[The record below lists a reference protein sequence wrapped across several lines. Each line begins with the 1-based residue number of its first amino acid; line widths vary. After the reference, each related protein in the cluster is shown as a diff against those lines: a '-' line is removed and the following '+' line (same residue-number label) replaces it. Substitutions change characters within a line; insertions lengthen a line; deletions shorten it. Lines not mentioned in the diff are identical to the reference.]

1 MRPAVRW
8 IRLHGGVPDRP
19 HVRRC
24 SGAENL
30 RRSQRNHEGNHRARP
45 VMPRSAPD
53 RSPERNEMPHRLDSL
68 DGQVALITGGA
79 GGLGREAASWLAAAG
94 AQVVIA
100 DVSAAALERAADRLA
115 DAKSFHYAVLDVTD
129 SAAVRALV
137 ADIENRYGR
146 LDVLL
151 TSHGFPRDRRL
162 REMADDD
169 WNDVIGVCL
178 TGTFLCIREAAR
190 LMMSQAYGRII
201 TVASRAWQGNPGQ
214 ANYSAAKAG
223 AKELGRHGVTANAIA
238 PGLIETAS
246 LRELATFDQI
256 AERAI
261 RDNSIKRIGQPGD
274 VAAAVLYLAS
284 PQAGFITGEVV
295 HVSGGR
301 FG

>member
-1 MRPAVRW
+1 
-8 IRLHGGVPDRP
+8 
-19 HVRRC
+19 
-24 SGAENL
+24 
-30 RRSQRNHEGNHRARP
+30 
-45 VMPRSAPD
+45 
-53 RSPERNEMPHRLDSL
+53 MPHRLGSL

-79 GGLGREAASWLAAAG
+79 GGLGSEAALWLAAAG
-94 AQVVIA
+94 AQVVVA
-100 DVSAAALERAADRLA
+100 DVSASSLERAEDRLTGTLP
-115 DAKSFHYAVLDVTD
+115 DAKSFYYAALDVTD

-137 ADIENRYGR
+137 ADIEGRYGR
-146 LDVLL
+146 LDILL

-162 REMADDD
+162 RDMTDAD

-178 TGTFLCIREAAR
+178 TGTFLCIRESAR
-190 LMMSQAYGRII
+190 LMMRHDYGRII
-201 TVASRAWQGNPGQ
+201 TLASRAWQGNPGQ

-223 AKELGRHGVTANAIA
+223 VVGLTKSVAKELGRHGVTANAIA
-238 PGLIETAS
+238 PGLIDTAS

-261 RDNSIKRIGQPGD
+261 RDNSVKRIGQPSD

-284 PQAGFITGEVV
+284 PEAGFITGEVI

>member
-1 MRPAVRW
+1 
-8 IRLHGGVPDRP
+8 
-19 HVRRC
+19 
-24 SGAENL
+24 
-30 RRSQRNHEGNHRARP
+30 
-45 VMPRSAPD
+45 
-53 RSPERNEMPHRLDSL
+53 MPHRLDSL
-68 DGQVALITGGA
+68 DDQVALVTGGA
-79 GGLGREAASWLAAAG
+79 GGLGSEAALWLAVAG

-100 DVSAAALERAADRLA
+100 DVSEAALERAADRLA
-115 DAKSFHYAVLDVTD
+115 GTPADAKSFHYTALDVTD

-162 REMADDD
+162 RDMADDD

-178 TGTFLCIREAAR
+178 TGTFLCVREAAR
-190 LMMSQAYGRII
+190 LMTAQAYGRII

-223 AKELGRHGVTANAIA
+223 VVGLTKSVAKELGRHGVTANAIA

-256 AERAI
+256 TERAI
-261 RDNSIKRIGQPGD
+261 RDNSIKRIGQPSD

-284 PQAGFITGEVV
+284 PQAGFITGEVI

>member
-1 MRPAVRW
+1 
-8 IRLHGGVPDRP
+8 
-19 HVRRC
+19 
-24 SGAENL
+24 
-30 RRSQRNHEGNHRARP
+30 
-45 VMPRSAPD
+45 MPYQ
-53 RSPERNEMPHRLDSL
+53 LDSL

-100 DVSAAALERAADRLA
+100 DVSAASLERAADWLA
-115 DAKSFHYAVLDVTD
+115 DAKSFYYAVLDVTD

-137 ADIENRYGR
+137 ADIESRYGR

-162 REMADDD
+162 REMGDDD
-169 WNDVIGVCL
+169 WNDVINVCM
-178 TGTFLCIREAAR
+178 TGTFLCIREASR
-190 LMMSQAYGRII
+190 LMTSQAYGRII

-223 AKELGRHGVTANAIA
+223 VVGLTKSVAKELGRHGVTANAIA

-284 PQAGFITGEVV
+284 PQAGFITGEVI

>member
-1 MRPAVRW
+1 MT
-8 IRLHGGVPDRP
+8 H
-19 HVRRC
+19 
-24 SGAENL
+24 S
-30 RRSQRNHEGNHRARP
+30 
-45 VMPRSAPD
+45 
-53 RSPERNEMPHRLDSL
+53 LDSL
-68 DGQVALITGGA
+68 DGQVALVTGGA

-100 DVSAAALERAADRLA
+100 DVSAASLERAADWLAGTPA

-129 SAAVRALV
+129 SAAVSALV
-137 ADIENRYGR
+137 ADIESRYGR

-162 REMADDD
+162 REMTDDD

-178 TGTFLCIREAAR
+178 TGTFLCIREASR
-190 LMMSQAYGRII
+190 LMVSQA
-201 TVASRAWQGNPGQ
+201 AWQGNPGQ

-223 AKELGRHGVTANAIA
+223 VVGLTKSVAKELGRHGVTANALA

-284 PQAGFITGEVV
+284 PQAGFITGEVI